1 MKEEKK
7 TVSESGSLTVEAA
20 LVMST
25 VLLILGTVFGS
36 ALSSM
41 KKVQGKAAAQAA
53 EPPRYESGLKPSDIV
68 RISLFIKE
76 WIPPKG
82 Q

>member
-1 MKEEKK
+1 MKKK
-7 TVSESGSLTVEAA
+7 ENRASERGSLTVEAA
-20 LVMST
+20 IVMST
-25 VLLILGTVFGS
+25 VLLILAAVFTG

-41 KKVQGKAAAQAA
+41 KKVEDKAAAQEA
-53 EPPRYESGLKPSDIV
+53 EPLRYETGLRPTDIV

-82 Q
+82 H